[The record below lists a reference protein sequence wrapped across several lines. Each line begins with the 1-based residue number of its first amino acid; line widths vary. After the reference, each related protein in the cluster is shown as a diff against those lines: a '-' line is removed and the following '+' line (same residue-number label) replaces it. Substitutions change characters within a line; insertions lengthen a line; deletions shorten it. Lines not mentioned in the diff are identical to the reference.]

1 MFKNLDEIFLI
12 ISFSVN
18 NEMGEEDVLNIK
30 KVVIVLRGDLVLLKV
45 NFEVNE
51 LFFILEDVIFKIY
64 MFSFEFLLIYMK
76 INFLD

>member
-1 MFKNLDEIFLI
+1 M
-12 ISFSVN
+12 
-18 NEMGEEDVLNIK
+18 
-30 KVVIVLRGDLVLLKV
+30 VIVLRGDLVLLKV

>member
-18 NEMGEEDVLNIK
+18 DKIGKEDVLNIK
-30 KVVIVLRGDLVLLKV
+30 KAVIVLRGDLVLLKV